1 MNATKGYLALMLLL
15 YTSPRQPLQHD
26 AGRGA
31 RPQLRVD
38 SALAPDLQGT
48 AGIQLFDQVLGGDAG
63 RLPYMDETLWVP
75 QHPDRPEFGAKP
87 CKMCGGTG
95 DLRHLQVDWAGLDT
109 RAIRFDT

>member
-1 MNATKGYLALMLLL
+1 
-15 YTSPRQPLQHD
+15 
-26 AGRGA
+26 
-31 RPQLRVD
+31 
-38 SALAPDLQGT
+38 
-48 AGIQLFDQVLGGDAG
+48 
-63 RLPYMDETLWVP
+63 MDETLWVP